1 RTDEFMFGKHFLV
14 CPVQEPNAQGRRMY
28 FPKGTWFNYW
38 TDEAVEGGVE
48 KWVAAG
54 IEKIPLFVKAGAMI
68 PKYPVQQYVG
78 EKEIEVLQIDV
89 YYTEGIENSSV
100 YEDQQDGYDY
110 KKGRYSLRKF
120 RLRGKENELI
130 IQQFKDGDFITPY
143 EHMKMTF
150 HGLPFKIHEVEVD
163 NEVVD
168 LKAIK
173 LNGDN
178 TIEVTKDFTELHL
191 SGK

>member
-1 RTDEFMFGKHFLV
+1 
-14 CPVQEPNAQGRRMY
+14 
-28 FPKGTWFNYW
+28 
-38 TDEAVEGGVE
+38 
-48 KWVAAG
+48 
-54 IEKIPLFVKAGAMI
+54 
-68 PKYPVQQYVG
+68 
-78 EKEIEVLQIDV
+78 
-89 YYTEGIENSSV
+89 
-100 YEDQQDGYDY
+100 
-110 KKGRYSLRKF
+110 
-120 RLRGKENELI
+120 
-130 IQQFKDGDFITPY
+130 FKDGEFITPY
-143 EHMKMTF
+143 ERMKMTF